1 TRDLTKHDADKPLRR
16 VEKIRAAV
24 LRMTNLIESTLT
36 AARID
41 AGKIEINPQPFDMA
55 RLVREVCDRQQ
66 EVAANHEFTIMLDGL
81 PATIRADRGA
91 IDQIITNLLTNAVKY
106 APDNPEVTIT
116 GWREG
121 DDILLSV
128 QDHGLGISAADQQH
142 LFTRFFRAETS
153 TGIAGTGIG
162 LNLVRQLVTMHG
174 GSITVDSAV
183 GQGSTFTVRLPVS
196 GPAEMVA
203 ATDVSLPLKAAQ

>member
-1 TRDLTKHDADKPLRR
+1 
-16 VEKIRAAV
+16 
-24 LRMTNLIESTLT
+24 
-36 AARID
+36 
-41 AGKIEINPQPFDMA
+41 
-55 RLVREVCDRQQ
+55 
-66 EVAANHEFTIMLDGL
+66 
-81 PATIRADRGA
+81 ATIRADRGA